1 VVGSHG
7 KPGQLRFDGLEARPK
22 TRRRIFGAHAAHLR
36 VQRLRCSLTHTR
48 CARSAARRFTR
59 IWATWIAESL
69 AEGFRLRLLE
79 QRGRLPTIPLALIEV
94 QGLTRY
100 YADRPAIQDLTFSVP
115 RGQVL
120 GFLGPNGAG
129 KSTTMRILTGYLGP
143 SSGTAS
149 VAGFDLV
156 DHSLEARRHIGY
168 LPETTPLYKE
178 MRVASFLD
186 MMCRLRGVPASKRR
200 ARVDESV
207 EVCGLTDRRHEV
219 IGRLSRGLRQRV
231 GLAQAIVHDPE
242 VLILD
247 EPTAGLDP
255 AQTRETRELITALG
269 REHTVVLSSHILPEV
284 SATCERVLI
293 INQGRLVAD
302 DTPANLARSV
312 AGGEGA
318 EIEMVVQ
325 GDRGEIE
332 RRVAALPGVGEV
344 AISPAGDGGWRVVVK
359 TSKADMRDELARA
372 VVQAGFGLRELS
384 ARTLSLE
391 DVFMHLTTEEPT

>member
-1 VVGSHG
+1 VVGSHRE
-7 KPGQLRFDGLEARPK
+7 PGPLRFDRLERQ
-22 TRRRIFGAHAAHLR
+22 GA
-36 VQRLRCSLTHTR
+36 
-48 CARSAARRFTR
+48 
-59 IWATWIAESL
+59 
-69 AEGFRLRLLE
+69 
-79 QRGRLPTIPLALIEV
+79 LPTIPLALIEV

-156 DHSLEARRHIGY
+156 AHSLEARRRIGY

-178 MRVASFLD
+178 MRVASFLG
-186 MMCRLRGVPASKRR
+186 MMCRLRGVAPAKRR
-200 ARVDESV
+200 ARVDESI
-207 EVCGLTDRRHEV
+207 EVCGLADRRHEV

-255 AQTRETRELITALG
+255 AQTRETRELIKALG
-269 REHTVVLSSHILPEV
+269 REHTIVLSSHILPEV

-293 INQGRLVAD
+293 INNGRLVAD
-302 DTPANLARSV
+302 DTPANLARTV
-312 AGGEGA
+312 AGAQGG
-318 EIEMVVQ
+318 EIEMVVE
-325 GDRGEIE
+325 GDQGEIE
-332 RRVAALPGVGEV
+332 RRLGALPGVETVTVDAAGE
-344 AISPAGDGGWRVVVK
+344 GGWRVIVK
-359 TSKADMRDELARA
+359 ASKADMRDELARA
-372 VVQAGFGLRELS
+372 VVEAGFGLRELS

-391 DVFMHLTTEEPT
+391 DVFMHLTTEEPA

>member
-1 VVGSHG
+1 
-7 KPGQLRFDGLEARPK
+7 
-22 TRRRIFGAHAAHLR
+22 
-36 VQRLRCSLTHTR
+36 
-48 CARSAARRFTR
+48 
-59 IWATWIAESL
+59 
-69 AEGFRLRLLE
+69 
-79 QRGRLPTIPLALIEV
+79 LIEV

-100 YADRPAIQDLTFSVP
+100 YANRPAIQDLTFSVP

-143 SSGTAS
+143 SAGTAT

-156 DHSLEARRHIGY
+156 EHSLEARRHIGY

-178 MRVASFLD
+178 MRVAGFLH
-186 MMCRLRGVPASKRR
+186 MLCRLRGVPAAKRR
-200 ARVDESV
+200 ARVDAAI
-207 EVCGLTDRRHEV
+207 EVCGLSDRRNEV

-255 AQTRETRELITALG
+255 AQTRETRELITRLG
-269 REHTVVLSSHILPEV
+269 RDHTVVLSSHILPEV
-284 SATCERVLI
+284 SATCDRVLI
-293 INQGRLVAD
+293 INHGRLVAD
-302 DTPANLARSV
+302 DTPANLARNV
-312 AGGEGA
+312 AGAEGV
-318 EIEMVVQ
+318 EIEMVLQ

-332 RRVAALPGVGEV
+332 RRMGAVPGVEKV
-344 AISPAGDGGWRVVVK
+344 AISPAGEGDWRVAVK
-359 TSKADMRDELARA
+359 ASKADMRDELARA
-372 VVQAGFGLRELS
+372 AVEAGFGLRQLQ

-391 DVFMHLTTEEPT
+391 DVFMHLTTEEPE

>member
-1 VVGSHG
+1 M
-7 KPGQLRFDGLEARPK
+7 
-22 TRRRIFGAHAAHLR
+22 
-36 VQRLRCSLTHTR
+36 
-48 CARSAARRFTR
+48 
-59 IWATWIAESL
+59 
-69 AEGFRLRLLE
+69 
-79 QRGRLPTIPLALIEV
+79 IEV

-129 KSTTMRILTGYLGP
+129 KSTTMRILTGYLAP

-156 DHSLEARRHIGY
+156 DRSLDARRRIGY

-186 MMCRLRGVPASKRR
+186 MMCRLRGVPSSKRR
-200 ARVDESV
+200 ARVDASV
-207 EVCGLTDRRHEV
+207 DVCGLADRRHEV

-293 INQGRLVAD
+293 INHGRLVAD

-312 AGGEGA
+312 AGGAGA
-318 EIEMVVQ
+318 EIEMTLD

-332 RRVAALPGVGEV
+332 RRLAALPGVEKV

-359 TSKADMRDELARA
+359 TSQADMRDELARA
-372 VVQAGFGLRELS
+372 VVQAGFGLRGLS

-391 DVFMHLTTEEPT
+391 DVFMHLTTEEPS

>member
-1 VVGSHG
+1 M
-7 KPGQLRFDGLEARPK
+7 
-22 TRRRIFGAHAAHLR
+22 
-36 VQRLRCSLTHTR
+36 
-48 CARSAARRFTR
+48 
-59 IWATWIAESL
+59 
-69 AEGFRLRLLE
+69 
-79 QRGRLPTIPLALIEV
+79 IEV

-143 SSGTAS
+143 SAGAAT

-178 MRVASFLD
+178 MRVAGFLH
-186 MMCRLRGVPASKRR
+186 MLCRLRGVPAAKRR
-200 ARVDESV
+200 ARVDAAIEA
-207 EVCGLTDRRHEV
+207 CGLSDRRNEV

-255 AQTRETRELITALG
+255 AQTRETRELITRLG
-269 REHTVVLSSHILPEV
+269 RDHTVVLSSHILPEV
-284 SATCERVLI
+284 SATCDRVLI
-293 INQGRLVAD
+293 INHGRLVAD

-312 AGGEGA
+312 AGAEGV
-318 EIEMVVQ
+318 EIEMVLQ

-332 RRVAALPGVGEV
+332 RRMGAVPGVEKV
-344 AISPAGDGGWRVVVK
+344 AISPAGEGDWRVVVK
-359 TSKADMRDELARA
+359 AAKADLRDELARA
-372 VVQAGFGLRELS
+372 ALEAGFGLRQLQ

-391 DVFMHLTTEEPT
+391 DVFMHLTTEEPE

>member
-1 VVGSHG
+1 M
-7 KPGQLRFDGLEARPK
+7 
-22 TRRRIFGAHAAHLR
+22 
-36 VQRLRCSLTHTR
+36 
-48 CARSAARRFTR
+48 
-59 IWATWIAESL
+59 
-69 AEGFRLRLLE
+69 
-79 QRGRLPTIPLALIEV
+79 IEV

-143 SSGTAS
+143 SAGAAT

-178 MRVASFLD
+178 MRVAGFLH
-186 MMCRLRGVPASKRR
+186 MLCRLRGVPAAKRR
-200 ARVDESV
+200 ARVDAAIEA
-207 EVCGLTDRRHEV
+207 CGLSDRRNEV

-255 AQTRETRELITALG
+255 AQTRETRELITRLG
-269 REHTVVLSSHILPEV
+269 RDHTVVLSSHILPEV
-284 SATCERVLI
+284 SATCDRVLI
-293 INQGRLVAD
+293 INHGRLVAD

-312 AGGEGA
+312 AGAEGV
-318 EIEMVVQ
+318 EIEMVLQ

-332 RRVAALPGVGEV
+332 RRIGAVPGVEKV
-344 AISPAGDGGWRVVVK
+344 AISPAGEGDWRVVVK
-359 TSKADMRDELARA
+359 AAKADLRDELARA
-372 VVQAGFGLRELS
+372 ALGAGFGLRQLQ

-391 DVFMHLTTEEPT
+391 DVFMHLTTEEPE

>member
-1 VVGSHG
+1 M
-7 KPGQLRFDGLEARPK
+7 
-22 TRRRIFGAHAAHLR
+22 
-36 VQRLRCSLTHTR
+36 
-48 CARSAARRFTR
+48 
-59 IWATWIAESL
+59 
-69 AEGFRLRLLE
+69 
-79 QRGRLPTIPLALIEV
+79 IEV

-100 YADRPAIQDLTFSVP
+100 YADRPAIHDLTFSVP

-156 DHSLEARRHIGY
+156 DHSLDARRRIGY
-168 LPETTPLYKE
+168 LPETTPLYRE

-200 ARVDESV
+200 ARVNGSIEL
-207 EVCGLTDRRHEV
+207 CGLTDRRHEV

-284 SATCERVLI
+284 AATCERVLI
-293 INQGRLVAD
+293 INRGRLVAD
-302 DTPANLARSV
+302 DTPANLARTV
-312 AGGEGA
+312 TGAQRA
-318 EIEMVVQ
+318 EIEMVLQ
-325 GDRGEIE
+325 GDRDEIE
-332 RRVAALPGVGEV
+332 RRIGALAGVEAV
-344 AISPAGDGGWRVVVK
+344 AISPAADGGWRVIVK
-359 TSKADMRDELARA
+359 ASKADMRDELARA
-372 VVQAGFGLRELS
+372 AVQAGFGLRELS
-384 ARTLSLE
+384 ARTVSLE
-391 DVFMHLTTEEPT
+391 DVFMHLTTEEPA

>member
-1 VVGSHG
+1 VVGGRG
-7 KPGQLRFDGLEARPK
+7 KPGRLRFDGLEEPDS
-22 TRRRIFGAHAAHLR
+22 
-36 VQRLRCSLTHTR
+36 V
-48 CARSAARRFTR
+48 
-59 IWATWIAESL
+59 
-69 AEGFRLRLLE
+69 
-79 QRGRLPTIPLALIEV
+79 PTIPLALIEV

-143 SSGTAS
+143 SAGTAT

-178 MRVASFLD
+178 MRVAAFLD
-186 MMCRLRGVPASKRR
+186 MLCRLRGVPAAKRR
-200 ARVDESV
+200 ARVDASIES
-207 EVCGLTDRRHEV
+207 CGLTDRRHEV

-255 AQTRETRELITALG
+255 AQTRETRELITRLG
-269 REHTVVLSSHILPEV
+269 RDHTVVLSSHILPEV
-284 SATCERVLI
+284 SATCDRVLI
-293 INQGRLVAD
+293 INHGRLVAD

-312 AGGEGA
+312 AGAEGV
-318 EIEMVVQ
+318 EIEMVLQ

-332 RRVAALPGVGEV
+332 RRMGAVPGVEKV
-344 AISPAGDGGWRVVVK
+344 AISPAGEGDWRVVVK
-359 TSKADMRDELARA
+359 AAKADLRDELARA
-372 VVQAGFGLRELS
+372 ALEAGFGLRQLQ
-384 ARTLSLE
+384 ARTMSLE
-391 DVFMHLTTEEPT
+391 DVFMHLTTEEPE